1 MSNAGDVVSG
11 VVLRKPIANGLAII
25 VANVRSFK
33 EEHDDL
39 PGAEKD
45 HGAMLHT
52 FNELQFATVSI
63 LNRPKCD
70 ITSAVEA
77 AATLK
82 YPPHYKRIAFVFS
95 GHGDGDYIY
104 TYEDSIDLQ
113 YDIYRP
119 LMPGVSPHL
128 AEIPK
133 LFFIDACRGAG
144 MDRGVR
150 IPDGELVS
158 RGGRAPSLGNYL
170 LAYSTLPRM
179 KAFEKPSGGYWS
191 QHLAN
196 QLLVSEKSVVDVL
209 TEVNGKM
216 LDEFEQRDLR
226 FLQQPHLDS
235 TLRQPFSL
243 LKEAR
248 EIAEIN
254 ECKLR

>member
-11 VVLRKPIANGLAII
+11 VVARKPIANGLAII
-25 VANVRSFK
+25 VANVQSLK

-45 HGAMLHT
+45 YEAMLHT

-77 AATLK
+77 AAKLR

-104 TYEDSIDLQ
+104 TYEDSIDLR
-113 YDIYRP
+113 YEICGP
-119 LMPGVSPHL
+119 LMPRVSPHL

-133 LFFIDACRGAG
+133 LFFIDACRGADV
-144 MDRGVR
+144 DRGV
-150 IPDGELVS
+150 LVS
-158 RGGRAPSLGNYL
+158 RGGRAPSLSNYL

-196 QLLVSEKSVVDVL
+196 QLLVSENSVVDVL

-216 LDEFEQRDLR
+216 LDEFEQRGLPY
-226 FLQQPHLDS
+226 LQQPHLNS
-235 TLRQPFSL
+235 TLLRPFSL

-248 EIAEIN
+248 EIAEIS
-254 ECKLR
+254 KLRKS